1 MARRAG
7 VLLPAAG
14 VATVVVGAVSAGV
27 YGLGSPA
34 SGASGVA
41 AAVEAMPHT
50 RTIAVLERERQ
61 QMITMSAAA
70 RTFTVAARPTV
81 ASPAAVASSGRASTA
96 GGAAAPAV
104 GVPDPG
110 GAKSVAYRLMSNFG
124 FDPSGQ
130 FSCLVKLWNRES
142 GWQYDAENAS
152 GAYGIPQSLPG
163 AKMASA
169 GSNWATDPTTQITWG
184 LGYIKNVY
192 GSPCAA
198 WNFELANGY
207 Y

>member
-1 MARRAG
+1 ML
-7 VLLPAAG
+7 VPAVG
-14 VATVVVGAVSAGV
+14 VATAVVGAVSAGV
-27 YGLGSPA
+27 YGLGPAA

-41 AAVEAMPHT
+41 AAVESMPST
-50 RTIAVLERERQ
+50 RTVAVLEQERQ

-81 ASPAAVASSGRASTA
+81 ASPAAVDSNGPSSTA
-96 GGAAAPAV
+96 GGAAAPAD
-104 GVPDPG
+104 GVPDPR
-110 GAKSVAYRLMSNFG
+110 GAQLVAYRLMSRFG
-124 FDPSGQ
+124 FQSSSQ
-130 FSCLVKLWNRES
+130 FNCLVDLWNRES

-152 GAYGIPQSLPG
+152 GAYGIPQALPG